1 MNNTTS
7 TTFHGDMLDRRE
19 FAEGI
24 YRLIS
29 KLDQGVIG
37 VNGDWGVGK
46 TWFGENLRKLIDNNA
61 ECGTVWID
69 AFEADW
75 SDDPALTLIA
85 EISAQ
90 MSVEDREKF
99 IGKVAPFILKA
110 IPAVAKA
117 GIRTVGNYIGAD
129 KDVIDGVTEIFDDS
143 ADSYVR
149 EKIEE
154 LAAKKKALTN
164 LKSVIEKYVHEQ
176 SNKKVVIFVDE
187 LDRCS
192 PAYAIKLLERL
203 KHLFDIK
210 GVFFIL
216 LWNRDQIKNAI
227 QSFYG
232 SGTNG
237 QMFLDKFVDY
247 PLNLSISNVRR
258 SSPPMERLLMS
269 FTSTLPQEDQLQFQ
283 QNIDWLKTVSMI
295 IGLNARETKRV
306 STWWVM
312 SKTRNFVALENW
324 VLAIKV
330 KYPDMYDGIRMGD
343 TKVHEFLRDLL
354 LKVPDENSVYKI
366 AQLLI
371 KYHECHIT
379 GNFVTEDSD
388 VIHFFTNPA
397 VSIRESLG
405 VAIRH
410 IENTFE

>member
-1 MNNTTS
+1 MNNTTV
-7 TTFHGDMLDRRE
+7 TTFPGDMLDRSE

-29 KLDQGVIG
+29 RLDQGVIG

-46 TWFGENLRKLIDNNA
+46 TWFGENLRKLIDKNA

-117 GIRTVGNYIGAD
+117 GLRTVGNYIGAD
-129 KDVIDGVTEIFDDS
+129 KDVIEGVTEILDNS
-143 ADSYVR
+143 ADSYVK

-154 LAAKKKALTN
+154 LVGKKKALTN
-164 LKSVIEKYVHEQ
+164 LKLIIEKYVYEQ
-176 SNKKVVIFVDE
+176 PGKKVVFFIDE

-210 GVFFIL
+210 GVFFVL
-216 LWNRDQIKNAI
+216 LWNRDQIKNTI

-232 SGTNG
+232 VGTNG

-258 SSPPMERLLMS
+258 SGPPMERLLMS
-269 FTSTLPQEDQLQFQ
+269 FTSMLPQEAQLQFQ

-324 VLAIKV
+324 LLAIKV
-330 KYPDMYDGIRMGD
+330 KYPDVYDGIRMGD
-343 TKVHEFLRDLL
+343 TKAHEFCRDIL
-354 LKVPDENSVYKI
+354 LKFPDENLANRI

-371 KYHECHIT
+371 KYHKCHIT
-379 GNFVTEDSD
+379 GDFVTEDPD
-388 VIHFFTNPA
+388 LIHFFTNPA
-397 VSIRESLG
+397 VSIRESLA

-410 IENTFE
+410 IEDTFD